1 MGNSQSNQ
9 NDGSTLLKLEKKKYL
24 VFRIKYVIRQLQKN
38 MKKRSDSKKK
48 INFYNGILDKIEK
61 STGDVE
67 YKIFTEE
74 EVFYITILLK
84 IRGVYSKLKELSERQ
99 FNVEDKL
106 QKELQLLLK
115 RILVLDP
122 TLYEYFLKIDN
133 DYSTSIYPISK
144 SVELQLKTEF
154 KLNQFNHYD
163 KIIEIWISNIFVAF
177 ELLDDYPRWR
187 QIEEYVFKDE
197 KLGPPCCTGQGRC
210 YCYADEVEKL
220 IYRNINENIFFNS
233 QYFPPPPMKFFGFY

>member
-9 NDGSTLLKLEKKKYL
+9 NDGYTLLNLEKKKYL
-24 VFRIKYVIRQLQKN
+24 VFRIKYVIRQLQKH
-38 MKKRSDSKKK
+38 KKKLSDSKKK

-61 STGDVE
+61 SIGDVE
-67 YKIFTEE
+67 YKIFTKE

-122 TLYEYFLKIDN
+122 TLYEYFLKIND

-144 SVELQLKTEF
+144 SVELQLNIEF
-154 KLNQFNHYD
+154 KLNQFIHYD

-187 QIEEYVFKDE
+187 QIDEYVFKNE
-197 KLGPPCCTGQGRC
+197 KLGPLCCPGRGRC

-220 IYRNINENIFFNS
+220 IYRNINENIFLTHNIFRLR
-233 QYFPPPPMKFFGFY
+233 Q